1 VARLANGLAPRRAA
15 GDRPVTRPGRPWLAR
30 AGLVVLGLAVLSGA
44 VAEAGTPTH
53 ETARF
58 DVPEVTLRLIPK
70 HACVLTDS
78 AVYLL
83 IADRFSSTV
92 PGCSQMVDSLGTDL
106 ALGDGRR
113 PGSGAGQVPAV
124 SQAWRQA
131 FSTAGWVLLTPK
143 SSVRIPWNPALLA
156 YFDSHFRLARS
167 MFTYTLYVRDGTRSG
182 GRKPDTAG

>member
-1 VARLANGLAPRRAA
+1 M
-15 GDRPVTRPGRPWLAR
+15 
-30 AGLVVLGLAVLSGA
+30 
-44 VAEAGTPTH
+44 
-53 ETARF
+53 
-58 DVPEVTLRLIPK
+58 TLRLIPK
-70 HACVLTDS
+70 GACVLTDS

-83 IADRFSSTV
+83 IANRFTSDV

-124 SQAWRQA
+124 SKAWHQA

-156 YFDSHFRLARS
+156 YFHSHFRLVRH
-167 MFTYTLYVRDGTRSG
+167 MNTYTLYVRDGTRPGPGKPQYGRMSG
-182 GRKPDTAG
+182 AENHPDAAPGRRPFVTVAW

>member
-1 VARLANGLAPRRAA
+1 
-15 GDRPVTRPGRPWLAR
+15 
-30 AGLVVLGLAVLSGA
+30 
-44 VAEAGTPTH
+44 
-53 ETARF
+53 
-58 DVPEVTLRLIPK
+58 
-70 HACVLTDS
+70 VLTDS
-78 AVYLL
+78 AVYPL
-83 IADRFSSTV
+83 IADRFNSTV

-131 FSTAGWVLLTPK
+131 FSTAGWVLLTPI

-156 YFDSHFRLARS
+156 YFHSHFRMARHVN
-167 MFTYTLYVRDGTRSG
+167 TYTLYVRDGTRSG